1 MSVAEPEPII
11 PEVIEPDETL
21 PADLVAL
28 RKFAYFMDEAV
39 AIPGTSRRVGLDAGL
54 SLIPGVGEIAGG
66 VLSAWIIVG
75 ALRHRVPLTR
85 VTRMVLYI
93 LLDVSV
99 RSIPSLGTVFD
110 RLSDGAIPVL
120 GTIFDWLFEENV
132 ISLKSLL
139 RSRGRS
145 RPPRSAG
152 AVAGAAIVV
161 LAIIVAVALLII
173 AGLVA
178 AFVWMI
184 HHVVVSKEQQAALP
198 EAPAPADH
206 PAAAAD

>member
-1 MSVAEPEPII
+1 VAEPEPII
-11 PEVIEPDETL
+11 PEVIEPDEAL

-66 VLSAWIIVG
+66 ILSAWIIVG
-75 ALRHRVPLTR
+75 ALRHRVPLPR

-93 LLDVSV
+93 LLDVSIG
-99 RSIPSLGTVFD
+99 SIP
-110 RLSDGAIPVL
+110 IL

-132 ISLKSLL
+132 INLKSLL
-139 RSRGRS
+139 RYRDRS

-161 LAIIVAVALLII
+161 LAIIVAVALVII

-178 AFVWMI
+178 AFVWLVR
-184 HHVVVSKEQQAALP
+184 HAVVS
-198 EAPAPADH
+198 
-206 PAAAAD
+206 